1 MVPAFTLS
9 NYCEA
14 LLGIMQTINKEP
26 LSILLLEKVCFD
38 AQCTQQRL
46 AQNCMF
52 PYKLE
57 WFCTLSG
64 GFSYLENNETDVVLL
79 SSFFSDYKGESA
91 FNCILEAAPNALVLV
106 MDPSTNENTI
116 PPYSNNESAS
126 QWLRHIL
133 SYVDAQKATKNGLRR
148 SKDALFEE
156 KERAQVTLNSIGD
169 AVLVT
174 NKQGKVS
181 YLNPIAENMTGWTS
195 EEAVGMPFEEVFQLV
210 DSNSHLRS
218 KNPVAQVISENK
230 SISISANNSLIRRDG
245 VAFPIEDSSSPI
257 HNRDNQVTGAVIVFR
272 DISQSQAMTKK
283 MTHLAQHDALTGL
296 PNRLLLKERLTQAIG
311 AALRNQTQLGLMFLD
326 LDFFKHI
333 NDSLGHSVGDLL
345 LNSVASRLAAC
356 IRTTDTLCRQGGDE
370 FVILLRTI
378 DDPQDAAHVAAKLFA
393 ALASPHHIGGNEI
406 YVSISIG
413 ISIFPYDGHTV
424 DQLMQNADIAMY
436 HAKANGRSNFE
447 FFHTEMNIRAVQRQL
462 IASNLRRAIEHNEFV
477 VHYQPQIDL
486 STGLVSG
493 AEALLRWRDPLL
505 GLVYPNQFIDVAEEC
520 GLIESIGKWVM
531 RDICT
536 QIKKWL
542 DIGLDAVPV
551 AVNVS
556 AVELRN
562 LGYAMSVK
570 KILAETGLDP
580 KYLEIELTE
589 NVLSQD
595 IETSKLTLDALSEL
609 GVKLAMDGFGTG
621 SSSLNNLRRFPIDIL
636 KLDRSIVNS
645 IGISDADA
653 AVVSAAIS
661 MGINLNQRIV
671 AEGIESQTQLD
682 FLRTHNCNIGQG
694 YQFSYPLSANAFS
707 RWLKSK

>member
-1 MVPAFTLS
+1 
-9 NYCEA
+9 
-14 LLGIMQTINKEP
+14 MQTTSKEP
-26 LSILLLEKVCFD
+26 LSILLLEKNCFD
-38 AQCTQQRL
+38 AQCIQQQL

-52 PYKLE
+52 PYRLE

-64 GFSYLENNETDVVLL
+64 GFSYLDNNEADVVLL
-79 SSFFSDYKGESA
+79 SSLFSEYKGESA
-91 FNCILEAAPNALVLV
+91 FNFALEAAPNALVLV
-106 MDPSTNENTI
+106 MEPSTNENTI
-116 PPYSNNESAS
+116 PPYSNNEPVSP
-126 QWLRHIL
+126 WLRHIL
-133 SYVDAQKATKNGLRR
+133 SYVDSQKAIKNNLRHLEEV
-148 SKDALFEE
+148 LFEE
-156 KERAQVTLNSIGD
+156 KDRAQVILHSMTD

-174 NKQGKVS
+174 DKNGKVS
-181 YLNPIAENMTGWTS
+181 YLNPIAEHMTGWAK

-210 DSNSHLRS
+210 DSNSQLPS
-218 KNPVAQVISENK
+218 KNPVVRAISENK
-230 SISISANNSLIRRDG
+230 SVSISANSSIIRRDG
-245 VAFPIEDSSSPI
+245 MAFRIEDSSVPT
-257 HNRDNQVTGAVIVFR
+257 HNSNNQVTGAIIVFR
-272 DISQSQAMTKK
+272 DISQSRAMTKK
-283 MTHLAQHDALTGL
+283 MAHLAQHDALTGL

-311 AALRNQTQLGLMFLD
+311 AALRSKTQLALMFID

-345 LNSVASRLAAC
+345 LNSVAARLSAC
-356 IRTTDTLCRQGGDE
+356 IRTTDTVCRQGGDE

-447 FFHTEMNIRAVQRQL
+447 FFRTEMNIRAVQRQL
-462 IASNLRRAIEHNEFV
+462 IASNLRRAVEHNEFV

-505 GLVYPNQFIDVAEEC
+505 GLVYPHQFIDVAEEC

-542 DIGLDAVPV
+542 DIGLDALPV

-562 LGYAMSVK
+562 LGYAISVE

-595 IETSKLTLDALSEL
+595 SETSKLTLDALSEL

-621 SSSLNNLRRFPIDIL
+621 FSSLNNLRRFPIDIL
-636 KLDRSIVNS
+636 KLDRSIINS
-645 IGISDADA
+645 IDSSDDDA
-653 AVVSAAIS
+653 AVVTAAIN
-661 MGINLNQRIV
+661 MGLNLNQRIV